1 MQVSV
6 TPQMRECEKEGGE
19 GETPQG
25 GNSGQCLVFH
35 RSANE
40 SRGAQTGNSSIVL
53 PPARPGHKSYTATD
67 TQKHMYI
74 QSSPVYRKH
83 DRVSTRMRPVCQTN
97 TPLTPAEW

>member
-6 TPQMRECEKEGGE
+6 TPQMCECEKDGGE
-19 GETPQG
+19 GETSQG

-40 SRGAQTGNSSIVL
+40 SRDAQTGNSSIVL
-53 PPARPGHKSYTATD
+53 RPPRPGHKSYTATD

-83 DRVSTRMRPVCQTN
+83 SRVSTRMRPVC
-97 TPLTPAEW
+97 